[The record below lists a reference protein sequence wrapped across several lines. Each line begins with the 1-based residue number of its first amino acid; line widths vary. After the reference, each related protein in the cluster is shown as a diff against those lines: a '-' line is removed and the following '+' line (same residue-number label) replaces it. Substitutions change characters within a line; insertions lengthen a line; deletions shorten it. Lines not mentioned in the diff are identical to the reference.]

1 MFYIHR
7 MHSMIDG
14 SKKMRQC
21 PFSALCFVI
30 IISLWCTG
38 EPIKMIKMQLGY
50 KSLLV
55 NMHQNRG
62 QSSMDTKMEDDAVT
76 VWRWYTCCWCCCC
89 RCCDVVMFIV
99 GKSKANDW
107 KVVGNKYYLM
117 FIYLVCR
124 HRWYTSCGRCWCCP
138 RLRGWNQ
145 SAGIR
150 NSIFL
155 TSLTWSNRFKTIFS
169 LINQIFL
176 REVQIF
182 SGHLICSE
190 TVACVLL
197 DTRHKL
203 WPGLRE
209 QDAENMK
216 HK

>member
-1 MFYIHR
+1 MP
-7 MHSMIDG
+7 G
-14 SKKMRQC
+14 
-21 PFSALCFVI
+21 
-30 IISLWCTG
+30 
-38 EPIKMIKMQLGY
+38 
-50 KSLLV
+50 
-55 NMHQNRG
+55 
-62 QSSMDTKMEDDAVT
+62 AVT
-76 VWRWYTCCWCCCC
+76 VRRWYTCCCWCCCC

-145 SAGIR
+145 SAEIR

-169 LINQIFL
+169 PINQIFL

-203 WPGLRE
+203 RPGLGE
-209 QDAENMK
+209 QDAENENIKQEAMCK
-216 HK
+216 WIALKCTEITWHHFYEEASQFDLVWQVFTPKLLDDNKLWICHCR